1 MAAAADDPFAHTRM
15 TLGEHLDELRRR
27 LIRGLVAIAVLFV
40 VALVF
45 SEPITKAVLQPHRDT
60 VAKLNVELRAESE
73 ARVAAH
79 PEERA
84 LYFEPDGTFRQEID
98 ARLDVLSPTEGMW
111 FQLQVAGYFALFIG
125 SPFLLWQLWQFVAA
139 GLYDRER
146 RWVRAFFPPALLL
159 FLAGVLFSYFVLV
172 PFGLYYLMK
181 VPREQL
187 RLSIRLSDY
196 FSFLSILCLGM
207 GLVFQLPVL
216 MTFLGK
222 VGIVA
227 ASSFARF
234 RGYFVVAAFVIAA
247 VLTPGPDL
255 FSQVAMA
262 APMILLYE
270 IGIVGARVAGRR
282 SEPVPVEGNA

>member
-1 MAAAADDPFAHTRM
+1 
-15 TLGEHLDELRRR
+15 
-27 LIRGLVAIAVLFV
+27 VLFV

-45 SEPITKAVLQPHRDT
+45 SDLITQAVLQPHRDT

-227 ASSFARF
+227 ARASRASRLLRRRRLRHRGRADART
-234 RGYFVVAAFVIAA
+234 R
-247 VLTPGPDL
+247 L